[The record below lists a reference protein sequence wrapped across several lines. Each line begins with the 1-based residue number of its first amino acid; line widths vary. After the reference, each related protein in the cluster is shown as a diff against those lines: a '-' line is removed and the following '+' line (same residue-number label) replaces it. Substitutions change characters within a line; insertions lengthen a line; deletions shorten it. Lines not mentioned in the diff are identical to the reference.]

1 MVNMKKDNEEEI
13 ELKIT
18 DEESINPDE
27 TELIDVEENT
37 DNKIKK
43 IKEKL
48 NHCEEE
54 KRKLL
59 DETQRAKADFL
70 NARKRL
76 EETRLTDRV
85 RNIKDH
91 IEKLLPLCDSFQMA
105 MQDTDAWNKADESW
119 RKGVEGIYTQLK
131 GILTTYG
138 VEEVDPTGN
147 EFNPHLH
154 EAVGTELTDDKEKQ
168 DRVITVM
175 QKGYLIKTTDSEE
188 MIRPARV
195 TIGTVK

>member
-1 MVNMKKDNEEEI
+1 MVNMNNDNEEEI

-18 DEESINPDE
+18 DEESTNPDE
-27 TELIDVEENT
+27 TDLVDVEEKT

-48 NHCEEE
+48 NHCEDER
-54 KRKLL
+54 KKLL

-76 EETRLTDRV
+76 EEARLNDQA
-85 RNIKDH
+85 RNTKNH

-105 MQDTDAWNKADESW
+105 MQDEEVWNKADESW
-119 RKGVEGIYTQLK
+119 RKGIEGIYTQLK
-131 GILTTYG
+131 GILSSYG

-147 EFNPHLH
+147 EFDPHLH
-154 EAVGTELTDDKEKQ
+154 EAVSTEETSDKEKQ
-168 DRVITVM
+168 DKVITVI
-175 QKGYLIKTTDSEE
+175 QKGYLIKTADKEE
-188 MIRPARV
+188 TIRPARV